1 MAKQTITIDDIEF
14 RGRGERLMWKF
25 VAQRLKTFSAT
36 VFEGDLAYISCKDI
50 VALNSHFRL
59 GKSITGAYA

>member
-1 MAKQTITIDDIEF
+1 
-14 RGRGERLMWKF
+14 MWKF